1 MKRFL
6 ILGSLAFAVCVAAQ
20 TAAAQETG
28 AGCGLG
34 KMLFDGKSGR
44 SVNIA
49 AAILN
54 VFPIPNTFFMSTAAT
69 IDDELMGCDPRKT
82 VQNEERQK
90 VFVATNMDNLSRDM
104 AQGSG
109 PHLEVLA
116 SMMGI
121 ADVDKPS
128 FFEMTQ
134 DEFANLDFSAD
145 DRMVAGLNSA
155 MLERPELAKY
165 IR

>member
-6 ILGSLAFAVCVAAQ
+6 IAGSLAFAVCVGAQ
-20 TAAAQETG
+20 TAIAQETG
-28 AGCGLG
+28 AGCGIG
-34 KMLFDGKSGR
+34 KMIFDGKSGR

-49 AAILN
+49 AAIINTIL
-54 VFPIPNTFFMSTAAT
+54 IPNTFFMSTAT
-69 IDDELMGCDPRKT
+69 TVDDEILDCDPRK
-82 VQNEERQK
+82 VVDNDAQQK

-128 FFEMTQ
+128 FYQMTQ
-134 DEFANLDFSAD
+134 EEFAALDFSAD
-145 DRMVAGLNSA
+145 ENMVAGLTTA
-155 MLERPELAKY
+155 MLERPALAKY